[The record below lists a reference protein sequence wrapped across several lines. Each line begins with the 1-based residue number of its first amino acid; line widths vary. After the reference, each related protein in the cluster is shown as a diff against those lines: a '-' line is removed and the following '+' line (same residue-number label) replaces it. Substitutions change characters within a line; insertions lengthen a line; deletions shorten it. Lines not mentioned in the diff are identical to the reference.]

1 MTLTISSR
9 AAYAL
14 ISNGLHNIAIA
25 QVILFAIILA
35 VQFPMRYM
43 QEWRYWHHSKR
54 QSHARCALYSWWSMI
69 GLLCM
74 IRIIGSAMVISTSEP
89 TESMLT
95 AEMSLQ
101 SVGLSPL
108 FFEVSLLLLRCGQAG
123 QVGPGNS
130 KYPKPLRITL
140 HAFRLPIII
149 SIILGVVGKIID
161 MKALGE
167 AGSILLIVTFAVV
180 CGIVSWLVVKSRS
193 MLSVEGHRAV
203 LLVALALPFLLIRVI
218 YFVLQEIGPAK
229 FSLASGEVGI
239 LAGMGLVM
247 EVIIVSLLVTARAVA
262 EPIWST
268 ERKIS
273 DGMECGV

>member
-1 MTLTISSR
+1 MIMTISSR
-9 AAYAL
+9 AAYAY
-14 ISNGLHNIAIA
+14 ISNGLHSVAIA
-25 QVILFAIILA
+25 QVVLFSIILA

-74 IRIIGSAMVISTSEP
+74 IRIIGSAMVIATSEP

-95 AEMSLQ
+95 AELSLQ

-123 QVGPGNS
+123 QDGPGDS
-130 KYPKPLRITL
+130 KYPKALRITL

-149 SIILGVVGKIID
+149 SIVLGVVGKIID

-218 YFVLQEIGPAK
+218 YFILQEIGPAK
-229 FSLASGEVGI
+229 FSLASGDVGI

-268 ERKIS
+268 EKNIS
-273 DGMECGV
+273 DGMERA